1 MIQTDKRYDGR
12 FGEAYGG
19 DLPDGV
25 HMNVVLAERGSAVY
39 AETVRSLASPSKG
52 HVPFLACLGA
62 NHLVRPTTV
71 VVNKVTLEDEEYGRF
86 FSGAAQIGLSQGVL
100 DAVKE
105 GYIPKE
111 DADDLALLAACW
123 VDPAAKDETAI
134 RLNARTAMFQA
145 IVNAVQPVTHEYI
158 DHQLSQYETSRN
170 NFYQGK

>member
-1 MIQTDKRYDGR
+1 MSTNMKKYDGK

-19 DLPDGV
+19 DLPNGV
-25 HMNVVLAERGSAVY
+25 HMNVVLAERGSATY

-62 NHLVRPTTV
+62 NNLVRPATV

-105 GYIPKE
+105 GYIEQE
-111 DADDLALLAACW
+111 DIEDLALLVACW
-123 VDPAAKDETAI
+123 VDPEAKEETSI
-134 RLNARTAMFQA
+134 RLNARTAMYEA
-145 IVNAVQPVTHEYI
+145 IIKAIRPVTKDSIQE
-158 DHQLSQYETSRN
+158 QLNSYESATN
-170 NFYQGK
+170 NFYKGN